1 MSRDKDYYDY
11 MLGIVDLTKKRSTD
25 DEAMF
30 VLYIQSFMLLCL
42 SKGEKIKD
50 IKHYMDMRFWI
61 CSYAMKI
68 QRVLRPFRNLSWVN
82 ISYLVLQA
90 VVMWGNGR
98 QMEFVRDARILR
110 RNFVIDLLSY

>member
-1 MSRDKDYYDY
+1 

-30 VLYIQSFMLLCL
+30 VTILRALSQAVSKIDIVYHHALL
-42 SKGEKIKD
+42 
-50 IKHYMDMRFWI
+50 HNVM
-61 CSYAMKI
+61 
-68 QRVLRPFRNLSWVN
+68 VN

-98 QMEFVRDARILR
+98 QIEFVRDARILR